1 MSKSLKQKAKTTGE
15 IIDEVR
21 DEIEYALHNFPRERL
36 DQRLLDIRRNTL
48 WVRLS
53 VAEADKRDALEK
65 VVGTNEDFLIQMLMD
80 ECKARE
86 TMERERGLLKQKLDK
101 LIDELKHRPS
111 EKGASYSTYHEGWL
125 DGMAL
130 AIQKFE
136 ELLRE

>member
-1 MSKSLKQKAKTTGE
+1 VEEGKQEMSGIQQKAKTTGE

-48 WVRLS
+48 WVSLS

-65 VVGTNEDFLIQMLMD
+65 VVGTNEDFLIRMLMD

-86 TMERERGLLKQKLDK
+86 TMERERGLLKQKLRQFDIYLAEAYGK
-101 LIDELKHRPS
+101 NGSALPIVLKF
-111 EKGASYSTYHEGWL
+111 
-125 DGMAL
+125 
-130 AIQKFE
+130 Q